1 MVYTLTM
8 KIFYNFVIWICL
20 SGIGILATGET
31 EIHGHSGETV
41 TITCSHSRASTNI
54 KYFCRDPCKDST
66 DILVKS
72 DQSPAGRY
80 RLKDSGNTFTVN
92 ITDLQESDSG
102 IYWCGVERFGLD
114 TYTEVKLTVSKD
126 SDTNRTTTPKPE
138 GSSQSFT
145 TRSSFST
152 SSSSGDITASS
163 SSTGFKVPVLSLRP
177 TFDENGAQT
186 SLSSGPLMFAAV
198 GLTVIFII
206 FGAVLCI
213 WNNQKK
219 NSHSSKVDAEIQG
232 TTHTSET
239 TGEYE
244 EITETHQRTET
255 HTAVTIYST
264 VNKTPAANQIQ
275 DPPLYS
281 TLFI

>member
-8 KIFYNFVIWICL
+8 KIFYNLVIWICL

-54 KYFCRDPCKDST
+54 KYFCRAPCKDK

-80 RLKDSGNTFTVN
+80 TLKDSGNTFTVN

-114 TYTEVKLTVSKD
+114 TYTKVKLTVSKD

-138 GSSQSFT
+138 GSSQSST

-163 SSTGFKVPVLSLRP
+163 SST
-177 TFDENGAQT
+177 
-186 SLSSGPLMFAAV
+186 GPLMFAAV

>member
-1 MVYTLTM
+1 MR
-8 KIFYNFVIWICL
+8 IFYNFVIWICL

-31 EIHGHSGETV
+31 EIHRHSGETV
-41 TITCSHSRASTNI
+41 TITCSHSWASTNI
-54 KYFCRDPCKDST
+54 KYFCRAPCKDK

-72 DQSPAGRY
+72 DQSPTGRY
-80 RLKDSGNTFTVN
+80 TLKDSGNTFTV
-92 ITDLQESDSG
+92 IISDLQESDSG
-102 IYWCGVERFGLD
+102 IYQCGVDRTGLD
-114 TYTEVKLTVSKD
+114 TFKKVKLTISKD
-126 SDTNRTTTPKPE
+126 TDTNRPTTPKPAA
-138 GSSQSFT
+138 SSQSST

-152 SSSSGDITASS
+152 SSASGDITESS
-163 SSTGFKVPVLSLRP
+163 SSTVFKGPVLSPRP
-177 TFDENGAQT
+177 TFNENGAQT
-186 SLSSGPLMFAAV
+186 SLSSGPLMFTAL

-219 NSHSSKVDAEIQG
+219 NPHSSKFDAEIQG

-244 EITETHQRTET
+244 VITETHQRIET

-264 VNKTPAANQIQ
+264 VNNSPAANQIQ

-281 TLFI
+281 TLSI